1 MSAPTKSPEQ
11 HSSHSDA
18 PPTLIFLHI
27 PKTAGTTLSRVIERQ
42 YPRRHTFT
50 IMPTPG
56 PYSGAAADLERLPPT
71 QRAALRLLQGH
82 MPFGLHRS
90 LPGPYT
96 YVTFMRDPLK
106 RVLSHYAHARRD
118 PRHNLY
124 PYMSRMTL
132 KEALKQRIY
141 VAQAFDNFQ
150 TRLISGAWHTVPFG
164 ELDESVLQT
173 AKENLQRTFSI
184 VGLVERFDESLLLL
198 QQQFGWRAV
207 YYTRHNTA
215 THRRRAAHTADQE
228 TLELVNRYNRLDRQ
242 LYRFAADLYA
252 RQIKDAGPHFPRRL
266 RRFQRINQFVS
277 PFLRLYWQVRKV
289 SVRAALSRL

>member
-11 HSSHSDA
+11 HSSRSSA

-50 IMPTPG
+50 IMPT
-56 PYSGAAADLERLPPT
+56 
-71 QRAALRLLQGH
+71 
-82 MPFGLHRS
+82 
-90 LPGPYT
+90 PGPYT

-132 KEALKQRIY
+132 KEALKQKIY

-173 AKENLQRTFSI
+173 AKENLQRTFSV

-215 THRRRAAHTADQE
+215 THRRRAAYTAADQE
-228 TLELVNRYNRLDRQ
+228 TLELVHRYNRLDRQ
-242 LYRFAADLYA
+242 LYQFAADLYA
-252 RQIKDAGPHFPRRL
+252 RQIKDAGPRFHQRL
-266 RRFQRINQFVS
+266 KRFQQINQFVS
-277 PFLRLYWQVRKV
+277 PVLNLYWRARKV
-289 SVRAALSRL
+289 SVRAALGRL